1 MNESSQLSQGGISK
15 GVQSF
20 VLWVTI
26 IGLMCMIGGYA
37 YYIYV
42 IKNEEISA
50 YIELER
56 IRADEEYNKLVE
68 SMPKANPNDELGSK
82 DIESI
87 LKGNTS
93 ASLEGT
99 LTTEEADQIIRNNT
113 EAR

>member
-1 MNESSQLSQGGISK
+1 
-15 GVQSF
+15 
-20 VLWVTI
+20 
-26 IGLMCMIGGYA
+26 
-37 YYIYV
+37 
-42 IKNEEISA
+42 
-50 YIELER
+50 
-56 IRADEEYNKLVE
+56 
-68 SMPKANPNDELGSK
+68 MPKANPNGELGSK